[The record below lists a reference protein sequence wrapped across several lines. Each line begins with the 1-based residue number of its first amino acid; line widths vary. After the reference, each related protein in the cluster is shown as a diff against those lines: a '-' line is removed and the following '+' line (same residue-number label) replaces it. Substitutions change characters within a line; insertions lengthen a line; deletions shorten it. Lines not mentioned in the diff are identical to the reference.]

1 MRTTVKREFFAKK
14 SDIPT
19 VEEQNAR
26 RNQMRSQNYKFGT
39 KGVMNFNTL
48 YNRQFNKEYKG
59 ISLAK
64 TKQELVEDALKLRNR
79 IKMLEL
85 EEKRAHKKLLKTKTK
100 AEEIMKLKH
109 RNYEK

>member
-1 MRTTVKREFFAKK
+1 MRTTVKREYFAKK

-26 RNQMRSQNYKFGT
+26 RNQMRQQNYKFGT

-48 YNRQFNKEYKG
+48 YNRQFNKQYKG

-64 TKQELVEDALKLRNR
+64 TKQELVEDALKLRASN
-79 IKMLEL
+79 IVLGTDNPFKMSEF
-85 EEKRAHKKLLKTKTK
+85 
-100 AEEIMKLKH
+100 
-109 RNYEK
+109 